1 MKSAATNTSTSNAGL
16 SESLIMKTHTAQY
29 VKETINQGIDW
40 KLFWQHVGSD
50 LIVFTEGMLI
60 FILIIGAFYLVYRAT
75 CLYARKIMEKLNWEP
90 AIINF
95 VVYML
100 RYVFF
105 GIGLLTAADQVGID
119 ITSLLAGVSVVGL
132 AVSLAAKT
140 EIENIVA
147 GLALLVDK
155 PFRVGDRVEIEG
167 AIGRVVEISLRFIRI
182 KTKENYIKVIPTSR
196 IIHANITNKTE
207 NDYYVIF
214 INLGLA
220 YDTDLRKAKE
230 IIMNVLESDERVMKK
245 PKPDAAI
252 KELGESAL
260 IMRIKFGIKQP
271 LKEKATKFEFTE
283 KIREALMS
291 GNVELTYPCRNIYI
305 REGSVSK
312 DLRVFSPEEPDHE
325 D

>member
-1 MKSAATNTSTSNAGL
+1 MSTLPTLGTKAGH
-16 SESLIMKTHTAQY
+16 SESVIMKTHTAQY
-29 VKETINQGIDW
+29 LKQSLDRGIDW
-40 KLFWQHVGSD
+40 QMLWQHVSAD
-50 LIVFTEGMLI
+50 LIVIIEGLLI
-60 FILIIGAFYLVYRAT
+60 FVLIVCIFYLTYRSLT
-75 CLYARKIMEKLNWEP
+75 FYVKKILEKLNWDP

-95 VVYML
+95 VIYIL

-105 GIGLLTAADQVGID
+105 GIGILTAADQIGID

-147 GLALLVDK
+147 GIALLVDK

-167 AIGRVVEISLRFIRI
+167 AVGRVVEISLRFVRI
-182 KTKENYIKVIPTSR
+182 KTKENYVKIIPTSK

-220 YDTDLRKAKE
+220 YDTDLKKAKS
-230 IIMNVLESDERVMKK
+230 IIMNVLESDERIMKK
-245 PKPDAAI
+245 PKPDAAV
-252 KELGESAL
+252 KDLGESAI

-271 LKEKATKFEFTE
+271 LKEKATKFEFVE
-283 KIREALMS
+283 KIRDALRE
-291 GNVELTYPCRNIYI
+291 NDVELTYPCRNLYI
-305 REGSVSK
+305 REGKSEII
-312 DLRVFSPEEPDHE
+312 RVLEDDFNPDQE
-325 D
+325 V